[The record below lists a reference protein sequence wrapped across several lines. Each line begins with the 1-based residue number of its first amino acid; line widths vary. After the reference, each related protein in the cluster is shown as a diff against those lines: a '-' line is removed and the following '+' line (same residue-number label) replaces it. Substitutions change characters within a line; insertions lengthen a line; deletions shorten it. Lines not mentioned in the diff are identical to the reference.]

1 MDFADNRIGIVH
13 NCGGEVE
20 QTMKYHAVIGQVLI
34 VLCHGC
40 GQQWRREVLVA
51 MRPEEVAERFHFRG
65 QKVEVL
71 YKVVE
76 VEVEGRRFH
85 KTVLA

>member
-20 QTMKYHAVIGQVLI
+20 QTMKYHSSLRPMPV

-40 GQQWRREVLVA
+40 GQQWRRDVLVS
-51 MRPEEVAERFHFRG
+51 MRPEEVAERFHLVG
-65 QKVEVL
+65 PKVEVM
-71 YKVVE
+71 YRVVE